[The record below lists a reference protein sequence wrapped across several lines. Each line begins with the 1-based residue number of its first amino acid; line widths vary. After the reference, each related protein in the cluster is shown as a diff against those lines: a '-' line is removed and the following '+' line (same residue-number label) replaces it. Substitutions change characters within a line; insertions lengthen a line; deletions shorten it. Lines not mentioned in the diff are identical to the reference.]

1 MKTAR
6 TRKSGLM
13 IAIMAGLLL
22 AGAMPAWG
30 VPGFPITATLT
41 ADNDYILYYGTATG
55 SSLTQVGTGSNWQ
68 SPGTYNI
75 NVPAG
80 DYLYVLAWNDLSPQY
95 LPPGNPQA
103 WVGQF
108 NGYLSGGGTLL
119 SNLNQWQSIYTTSG
133 NPSVSPFLVPTVA
146 QVQALI
152 AGGGWAATSPPVPF
166 SSNGISPYFY
176 GNYTPNGGSNIWTG
190 ANSGPVSGIS
200 TSADW
205 IWFDNFSYYS
215 ASANGFAIFRPDG
228 PVNTPVP
235 LPPSVLLLG
244 SGLIGLGGLGW
255 RRNRK
260 NA

>member
-6 TRKSGLM
+6 TWKNGLM

-30 VPGFPITATLT
+30 TNITATLT
-41 ADNDYILYYGTATG
+41 ADNDYILYYGTANG
-55 SSLTQVGTGSNWQ
+55 SSLTQVGTGSDWTTAT
-68 SPGTYNI
+68 TYNF

-80 DYLYVLAWNDLSPQY
+80 EYLYVLAWNDLSSSAPQ
-95 LPPGNPQA
+95 GNPQA

-108 NGYLSGGGTLL
+108 TGYLPGGGTLL
-119 SNLNQWQSIYTTSG
+119 SNLSQWQSIFTTSG
-133 NPSVSPFLVPTVA
+133 NPSIGYPVPIVA

-152 AGGGWAATSPPVPF
+152 LGGGWAASTPVPY
-166 SSNGISPYFY
+166 STGSYPYFF
-176 GNYTPNGGSNIWTG
+176 GNSTPNGGPNIWTANAG
-190 ANSGPVSGIS
+190 AISGIS

-215 ASANGFAIFRPDG
+215 ASENGFAIFRPD
-228 PVNTPVP
+228 TAAVP

-244 SGLIGLGGLGW
+244 SGLVGLGGLGW

-260 NA
+260 SA